1 MNRGYPYVMVP
12 SINLIGFSYSKKE
25 HLDIEVDS
33 DIWNEFMF
41 YLQHTYFDGHPLDLY
56 IKCYNEIFFVE
67 RIEKSKWGGIRATVK
82 CIPVITIDIKKPSI
96 LLEMKI
102 SKDLKEEG
110 HLQLCYS
117 PRKRHYL
124 PKKRG
129 K

>member
-33 DIWNEFMF
+33 YIWNEFMF
-41 YLQHTYFDGHPLDLY
+41 YLQHTYFDGNPLDLY
-56 IKCYNEIFFVE
+56 IKCYKEIFFVE
-67 RIEKSKWGGIRATVK
+67 KIEKSKWGGLRVTVK
-82 CIPVITIDIKKPSI
+82 CVPITDIKKPNI
-96 LLEMKI
+96 LLQMKI
-102 SKDLKEEG
+102 SKNLEEEG

-117 PRKRHYL
+117 PRR
-124 PKKRG
+124 KRG